1 MWEPVS
7 FQFHIYFYFFEWL
20 HDWRIQTVL
29 YLCAIQSS
37 SYLCS
42 VVCCNGLRTMLKQ
55 NISSPKLNNWQAIR
69 NLIFMRPPFSKITCF
84 CRCFAC
90 FLCRFLWGFLMTL
103 PCRPCFCKQLYTEE
117 WCPDLMWEGL
127 ADTFNTD
134 FCFLHFSKSRLPP
147 LRETTH
153 RALFSDPQLL
163 IQMMIL
169 EPSYKSWQV
178 NDCLVIP

>member
-1 MWEPVS
+1 MLDFKGMLWKLVSMWEPVS
-7 FQFHIYFYFFEWL
+7 FQFQFFFFFEWL

-29 YLCAIQSS
+29 YLSAIQSS

-42 VVCCNGLRTMLKQ
+42 VVCCNGLQTMLKQ

-90 FLCRFLWGFLMTL
+90 FPCRFLWGFLMTL
-103 PCRPCFCKQLYTEE
+103 LCRPCFCKQLYTEE
-117 WCPDLMWEGL
+117 WCPDLMWEGS

-134 FCFLHFSKSRLPP
+134 FFFFVHFSKSRLPL

-153 RALFSDPQLL
+153 RAFFFFQ
-163 IQMMIL
+163 IL
-169 EPSYKSWQV
+169 NY
-178 NDCLVIP
+178 

>member
-1 MWEPVS
+1 MLDFKGMLWKLVSMWEPVS
-7 FQFHIYFYFFEWL
+7 FQFQFFFFFFEWL

-29 YLCAIQSS
+29 YLSAIQSS

-42 VVCCNGLRTMLKQ
+42 VVCCNGLQTMLKQ

-90 FLCRFLWGFLMTL
+90 FPCRFLWGFLMTL
-103 PCRPCFCKQLYTEE
+103 LCRPCFCKQLYTEE
-117 WCPDLMWEGL
+117 WCPDLMWEGS

-134 FCFLHFSKSRLPP
+134 FVFCIFLSPDFL
-147 LRETTH
+147 
-153 RALFSDPQLL
+153 
-163 IQMMIL
+163 
-169 EPSYKSWQV
+169 
-178 NDCLVIP
+178 C